1 METVEFLKVVLGNT
15 GIVIKESDGIS
26 EVITVFSLSVFKQHL
41 PIIVVNCAFLK
52 SEKARVP
59 ESDPAWEI
67 EVGKAEE
74 DRSYSFWVPLL
85 SQVTFITLVNS

>member
-41 PIIVVNCAFLK
+41 PIIVVICAISK

-59 ESDPAWEI
+59 ESDPAWRR
-67 EVGKAEE
+67 A
-74 DRSYSFWVPLL
+74 
-85 SQVTFITLVNS
+85 